1 MEDKKVIGAIIGVLS
16 LVAIIVIVLLLK
28 GNSKSIDIEL
38 NTNYKSL
45 VGIKVE
51 SDVILVIDDKDNV
64 SNILYLNDK
73 SVTSLSNQKIEGKT
87 LEKAIRLVIDKLK
100 NNNEFN
106 NGDDLII
113 TRYDNNSVYSK
124 VLTELNKEF
133 VIYGVDNKILEENSS
148 IDSKISELN
157 IKDSTND
164 INTLYEY
171 SKSLLKK
178 LEI

>member
-1 MEDKKVIGAIIGVLS
+1 MEDKKVIGAIVGVLS

-64 SNILYLNDK
+64 SNILYLNDE

-113 TRYDNNSVYSK
+113 TRYDDNSVYSK

-171 SKSLLKK
+171 SKKLLKN
-178 LEI
+178 